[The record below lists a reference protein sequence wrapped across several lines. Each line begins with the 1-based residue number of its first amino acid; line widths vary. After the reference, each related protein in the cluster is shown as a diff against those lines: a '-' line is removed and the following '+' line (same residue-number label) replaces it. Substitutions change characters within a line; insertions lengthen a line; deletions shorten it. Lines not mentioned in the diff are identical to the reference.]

1 MGFQQGLSGLNA
13 ASKSLDVIGNNISN
27 ANTVGFKQGQAQFSD
42 VYANALNGS
51 SGVTAGI
58 GTQLAAVVQQFTQ
71 GNISTTNNP
80 LDVAINGGGFFRM
93 STNGAVTYTRNGQ
106 FQLDKLGNIVNAQG
120 AQLTG
125 FMANAAGVL
134 QTGSPTVININ
145 TADIAPQAT
154 ASIATV
160 MNLNSTK
167 SVPANS
173 PFSPTDVTTY
183 NDSTSVNIYDTL
195 GNPHVFQT
203 FYVKSAT
210 TNTWNVFGTLDGTLI
225 AGTAG
230 APAPANALTQLTFS
244 NLGALTG
251 VLGGLAP
258 TYPNAVTVTAPVAT
272 GAVTPLSF
280 RFDFSNSTQF
290 GSAFSVSKNLQDGYA
305 SGKLA
310 KFNIAK
316 DGTLVGSYTNG
327 KTNTLAQVV
336 LANFTNPNGLQ
347 STGDNQWIETATSG
361 NPLVGPPNTGN
372 LGTLTSSATE
382 DSNTDLTGELVN
394 MITAQRI
401 YQANAQTV
409 KTQDQ
414 ILQTLVNLR

>member
-27 ANTVGFKQGQAQFSD
+27 ANTVGFKQGKAEFSD

-51 SGVTAGI
+51 SGATAGI
-58 GTQLAAVVQQFTQ
+58 GTQLSAVVQQFTQ
-71 GNISTTNNP
+71 GNITTTNNP
-80 LDVAINGGGFFRM
+80 LDVAINGAGFFRM
-93 STNGAVTYTRNGQ
+93 STNGAITYTRNGQ
-106 FQLDKLGNIVNAQG
+106 FQLDKFGNVVNSQG

-125 FMANAAGVL
+125 YLANAAGVL
-134 QTGSPTVININ
+134 QTGSPTTININ

-154 ASIATV
+154 TAINSV
-160 MNLNSTK
+160 LNLNSTK
-167 SVPANS
+167 SVPVNT
-173 PFSPTDVTTY
+173 PFSPTDATTY
-183 NDSTSVNIYDTL
+183 NDATSINIFDSL

-203 FYVKSAT
+203 FYVKTAG
-210 TNTWNVFGTLDGTLI
+210 TNTWDVYGTLDGTQI
-225 AGTAG
+225 G
-230 APAPANALTQLTFS
+230 ATALTQLNFT
-244 NLGALTG
+244 NLGALNT
-251 VLGGLAP
+251 V
-258 TYPNAVTVTAPVAT
+258 TPNAGAPYLKAVNITAPVGT
-272 GAVTPLSF
+272 GAVTPLNF
-280 RFDFSNSTQF
+280 RLDFTNSTQF

-310 KFNIAK
+310 KFNISK
-316 DGTLVGSYTNG
+316 DGTLIGSYTNG
-327 KTNTLAQVV
+327 KTATLAQVV

-347 STGDNQWIETATSG
+347 STGDNQWIETAASG

-372 LGTLTSSATE
+372 LGNLTASATE

>member
-51 SGVTAGI
+51 SGATAGI

-106 FQLDKLGNIVNAQG
+106 FQLDKQGNIVNAQG

-154 ASIATV
+154 VSINTV

-167 SVPANS
+167 SVPVNA

-183 NDSTSVNIYDTL
+183 NDSTSVNIYDSL

-203 FYVKSAT
+203 FYVKDAT
-210 TNTWNVFGTLDGTLI
+210 ANLWHVFGTLDGTLI
-225 AGTAG
+225 AGT
-230 APAPANALTQLTFS
+230 NATPTNSLTSLTFT
-244 NLGALTG
+244 NLGALQSISNPMA
-251 VLGGLAP
+251 AP
-258 TYPNAVTVTAPVAT
+258 YLKATSVTAPVTT
-272 GAVTPLSF
+272 GAVSPLTF
-280 RFDFSNSTQF
+280 RFDFTNSTQF

-316 DGTLVGSYTNG
+316 DGTLIGSYTNG
-327 KTNTLAQVV
+327 KTANLAQVV

-347 STGDNQWIETATSG
+347 STGDNQWIETAASG

>member
-27 ANTVGFKQGQAQFSD
+27 ANTVGFKQGQAQFAD

-93 STNGAVTYTRNGQ
+93 STNGAVSYTRNGQ

-125 FMANAAGVL
+125 YMANAAGVL

-145 TADIAPQAT
+145 TADIAPQST
-154 ASIATV
+154 TSIA
-160 MNLNSTK
+160 MIANLNSTK
-167 SVPANS
+167 SVPANT

-183 NDSTSVNIYDTL
+183 NDSTSVNVYDSL

-203 FYVKSAT
+203 FYVKNAALNS
-210 TNTWNVFGTLDGTLI
+210 WDVYGTLDGTQI
-225 AGTAG
+225 G
-230 APAPANALTQLTFS
+230 ATALTTLGFT
-244 NLGALTG
+244 NLGALNSVSG
-251 VLGGLAP
+251 NLGP
-258 TYPNAVTVTAPVAT
+258 TYPNAVSVSAPVAT
-272 GAVTPLSF
+272 GAVTPLTF
-280 RFDFSNSTQF
+280 RFDFSSSTQF

-310 KFNIAK
+310 KFNISK
-316 DGTLVGSYTNG
+316 DGTLIGSYTNG

-347 STGDNQWIETATSG
+347 STGDNQWIETAASG

-372 LGTLTSSATE
+372 LGSLTSSATE

>member
-27 ANTVGFKQGQAQFSD
+27 ANTVGFKQGKAEFSD

-58 GTQLAAVVQQFTQ
+58 GTQLSAVVQQFTQ
-71 GNISTTNNP
+71 GNITTTNNP

-93 STNGAVTYTRNGQ
+93 SSNGAVSYTRNGQ
-106 FQLDKLGNIVNAQG
+106 FQLDKLGNIVNSQG
-120 AQLTG
+120 LQLTG
-125 FMANAAGVL
+125 YMANSAGVL

-154 ASIATV
+154 TSIATV
-160 MNLNSTK
+160 LNLNSTK
-167 SVPANS
+167 SVPANT

-183 NDSTSVNIYDTL
+183 NDSTSVNVYDSL

-203 FYVKSAT
+203 FYVKDAT
-210 TNTWNVFGTLDGTLI
+210 LNTWNVFGTLDGTLI
-225 AGTAG
+225 AGTG
-230 APAPANALTQLTFS
+230 APVANSLAQLTFS
-244 NLGALTG
+244 NLGALTN
-251 VLGGLAP
+251 VTPSLTALG
-258 TYPNAVTVTAPVAT
+258 YPKAVSVSAPVAT
-272 GAVTPLSF
+272 GAVTPLQF

-310 KFNIAK
+310 KFNISK

-336 LANFTNPNGLQ
+336 LASFTNPNGLQ
-347 STGDNQWIETATSG
+347 STGDNQWIETASSG
-361 NPLVGPPNTGN
+361 NPLVGPPNSGN
-372 LGTLTSSATE
+372 LGSLTSSATE

>member
-27 ANTVGFKQGQAQFSD
+27 ANTVGFKQGKAEFSD

-51 SGVTAGI
+51 SGISAGI
-58 GTQLAAVVQQFTQ
+58 GTQLTSVVQQFTQ
-71 GNISTTNNP
+71 GNITTTNNP

-93 STNGAVTYTRNGQ
+93 SNNGAISYTRNGQ
-106 FQLDKLGNIVNAQG
+106 FQLDKFGNVVNSQG
-120 AQLTG
+120 LQLTG

-145 TADIAPQAT
+145 TSDIAPQAT
-154 ASIATV
+154 GSIATV

-167 SVPANS
+167 SVPANT

-183 NDSTSVNIYDTL
+183 NDSTSINIFDSL
-195 GNPHVFQT
+195 GNAHVFQT
-203 FYVKSAT
+203 FYVKNAAT
-210 TNTWNVFGTLDGTLI
+210 NSWSVYGTLDGTQI
-225 AGTAG
+225 G
-230 APAPANALTQLTFS
+230 AAPLTTLTFS

-251 VLGGLAP
+251 VTGNLGP
-258 TYPNAVTVTAPVAT
+258 TYPNAVSVSAPVAT
-272 GAVTPLSF
+272 GAVTPLTF
-280 RFDFSNSTQF
+280 RFDFSGTTQF

-310 KFNIAK
+310 KFNISK

-336 LANFTNPNGLQ
+336 LASFTNPNGLQ
-347 STGDNQWIETATSG
+347 STGDNQWIETAASG
-361 NPLVGPPNTGN
+361 NPLVGPPTTGN
-372 LGTLTSSATE
+372 LGSLTSSATE